1 LGVGLLANDEI
12 YVRTTCTAD
21 GAAELGLK
29 MDITTQSSGSG
40 VEFLLSLSGVVQ
52 QQRRRWHTQKACL
65 VEVQQSDSDDVKHKS
80 AHAYMIIISKRK
92 NRQN

>member
-1 LGVGLLANDEI
+1 LAWPRP
-12 YVRTTCTAD
+12 V
-21 GAAELGLK
+21 AAAQIFWALA
-29 MDITTQSSGSG
+29 
-40 VEFLLSLSGVVQ
+40 VQ

-80 AHAYMIIISKRK
+80 AHAYMMIISKRK